1 MNLSCQ
7 SIKNDVKE
15 ILMKEKGSKFI
26 GFAFS
31 VENEDEINAKL
42 LELKEIYPDATHH
55 CYAYRLGFDGEIYRA
70 NDDGEPSGSAGIPI
84 YNQIRSAELTY
95 TLVVII
101 RYFGGT
107 KLGVGGLIQAYKKA
121 AELTLAEAE
130 KISFIQK
137 EKYFIKFEY
146 AQQNEVQK
154 ILESINAEITQ
165 QNFIDFVEFH
175 FEVPKSKELMQ
186 RNVFEEIQHLIDLK
200 KVEFF

>member
-42 LELKEIYPDATHH
+42 LELKEICPDATHH

-200 KVEFF
+200 KV

>member
-42 LELKEIYPDATHH
+42 LELKEVYPDATHH

-137 EKYFIKFEY
+137 EKYFIRFEY

-154 ILESINAEITQ
+154 ILESLNAEITQ
-165 QNFIDFVEFH
+165 QNFIDLVEFH
-175 FEVPKSKELMQ
+175 FEVPKNKELMQ
-186 RNVFEEIQHLIDLK
+186 RNAFEEIQHLIDLK
-200 KVEFF
+200 KI

>member
-175 FEVPKSKELMQ
+175 FEVPKNKELMQ

-200 KVEFF
+200 KV

>member
-42 LELKEIYPDATHH
+42 LELKEVYPDATHH

-121 AELTLAEAE
+121 AELTLAEDK

-137 EKYFIKFEY
+137 EKYFIRFEY

-154 ILESINAEITQ
+154 ILESLNAEITQ
-165 QNFIDFVEFH
+165 QNFIDLVEFH
-175 FEVPKSKELMQ
+175 FEVPKNKELMQ
-186 RNVFEEIQHLIDLK
+186 RNAFEEIQHLIDLK
-200 KVEFF
+200 KI

>member
-137 EKYFIKFEY
+137 EKYFIRFEY

-154 ILESINAEITQ
+154 ILESLNAEITQ
-165 QNFIDFVEFH
+165 QNFIDLVEFH
-175 FEVPKSKELMQ
+175 FEVPKNKELMQ
-186 RNVFEEIQHLIDLK
+186 RNAFEEIQHLIDLK
-200 KVEFF
+200 KI

>member
-130 KISFIQK
+130 KMSFIQK

-200 KVEFF
+200 KV

>member
-200 KVEFF
+200 KV

>member
-15 ILMKEKGSKFI
+15 VLMKEKGSKFI

-31 VENEDEINAKL
+31 VENEEQVNAKL

-55 CYAYRLGFDGEIYRA
+55 CYAYRLGFEGEIYRT
-70 NDDGEPSGSAGIPI
+70 NDDGEPSGTAGVPI
-84 YNQIRSAELTY
+84 YNQIRSAELTF

-121 AELTLAEAE
+121 TELTLSKAI
-130 KISFIQK
+130 KVTFIQK
-137 EKYFIKFEY
+137 EKFSIRFEY
-146 AQQNEVQK
+146 AQQNDVQK
-154 ILESINAEITQ
+154 ILDNLDALITQ
-165 QNFIDFVEFH
+165 QNFTDFIEFH
-175 FEVPKSKELMQ
+175 FEVPKSKEMTQ
-186 RNVFEEIQHLIDLK
+186 NNSFEKIQHLIDLK
-200 KVEFF
+200 PI

>member
-42 LELKEIYPDATHH
+42 LELKEVYPDATHH

-200 KVEFF
+200 KV